1 MKEMYK
7 DGDYSYQATR
17 NALKEY
23 QNSLIFKNKLL
34 KTLSGLGTLF
44 LLATPIN
51 TFVDKQLMIKYISP
65 GIDQIS
71 HGFVNESGMKSIF
84 NDMKEKITNPND
96 KNEKTSNLIQKLKI
110 QPELK
115 STAEE
120 SR

>member
-1 MKEMYK
+1 MHLKAVIQKKIPHKVLKKYNKILPVMKEMYK

-51 TFVDKQLMIKYISP
+51 TFVDKQLM
-65 GIDQIS
+65 
-71 HGFVNESGMKSIF
+71 
-84 NDMKEKITNPND
+84 
-96 KNEKTSNLIQKLKI
+96 KNI
-110 QPELK
+110 
-115 STAEE
+115 
-120 SR
+120 